1 VKLFGKDGT
10 FPLFGVIAIRKSPPF
25 WEALFGYTLFIVR
38 LPKLYF
44 ERLHTQLEELERR
57 SLPAIEQAAARCV
70 ECLLNGGVIHVYDTG
85 HLVSRE
91 LINRA
96 GGLAAF
102 TPFHFDLQVQNPN
115 PYREAQGVGNRTSP
129 ETVRAIVQAALD
141 RSRMVPGDVL
151 IIGSVS
157 GKTPF
162 PVELAMQAR
171 ARGIYT
177 IALTALD
184 YSTRLTSEHESGK
197 RLFEVAD
204 LVIDNAAPYG
214 DAMLELAG
222 VEEPFCPASGIG
234 AAAALW
240 AVVAGIVEQ
249 MVAAG
254 KAPTIFASINRPDG
268 QQRYQQSLERYK
280 RQGY

>member
-1 VKLFGKDGT
+1 M
-10 FPLFGVIAIRKSPPF
+10 
-25 WEALFGYTLFIVR
+25 R
-38 LPKLYF
+38 LPKVYF
-44 ERLHTQLEELERR
+44 ERLHAQLEELERR
-57 SLPAIEQAAARCV
+57 SLPAIEQAAARCA

-102 TPFHFDLQVQNPN
+102 TPFSFDLQVQNPN
-115 PYREAQGVGNRTSP
+115 AYREAQGLGAHISP

-141 RSRMVPGDVL
+141 RSRMAPGDVL

-162 PVELAMQAR
+162 PVELAIQAR
-171 ARGIYT
+171 ERGLYT

-184 YSTRLTSEHESGK
+184 YSTRLPSEHESGK

-204 LVIDNAAPYG
+204 LVIDNGAPYG
-214 DAMLELAG
+214 DALLEIEGLA
-222 VEEPFCPASGIG
+222 EPVCPASGIG
-234 AAAALW
+234 AAVALW
-240 AVVAGIVEQ
+240 AVVAGIIEQ

-254 KAPTIFASINRPDG
+254 KPPTVFASINRPDG

>member
-1 VKLFGKDGT
+1 MNLPGAYFQ
-10 FPLFGVIAIRKSPPF
+10 
-25 WEALFGYTLFIVR
+25 R
-38 LPKLYF
+38 L
-44 ERLHTQLEELERR
+44 RQQLEELERR
-57 SLPAIEQAAARCV
+57 SLSAIEQAAERCAQ
-70 ECLLNGGVIHVYDTG
+70 CLLRGGAIHVYDTG

-102 TPFHFDLQVQNPN
+102 IPFSFDLQVQNPH
-115 PYREAQGVGNRTSP
+115 PYREAHGISAGPTP
-129 ETVRAIVQAALD
+129 DTVRAIVRAALD
-141 RSRMVPGDVL
+141 RSRIVPGDVL

-157 GKTPF
+157 GKTPI
-162 PVELAMQAR
+162 PVELALQAR
-171 ARGIYT
+171 QRGVFT

-184 YSTRLTSEHESGK
+184 YSSRLESEHESGK

-214 DAMLELAG
+214 DAMMSLEGL
-222 VEEPFCPASGIG
+222 ETPFCPASGIG

-240 AVVAGIVEQ
+240 ALVAGIVEI

-254 KAPTIFASINRPDG
+254 KPPTIFASINRPDG
-268 QQRYQQSLERYK
+268 QQRYQQSIEQF
-280 RQGY
+280 RQRGY

>member
-1 VKLFGKDGT
+1 MN
-10 FPLFGVIAIRKSPPF
+10 
-25 WEALFGYTLFIVR
+25 
-38 LPKLYF
+38 LPKAYF
-44 ERLHTQLEELERR
+44 TKLRQQLEELEKR
-57 SLPAIEQAAARCV
+57 SLRAIEQAAEVCAS
-70 ECLLNGGVIHVYDTG
+70 CLLNGGVVHVYDTG

-102 TPFHFDLQVQNPN
+102 TPFSFDLQVHNPN
-115 PYREAQGVGNRTSP
+115 PYREAQGVGGQTTP
-129 ETVRAIVQAALD
+129 ETVRAIVRAALD
-141 RSRMVPGDVL
+141 RSRIAPGDVL

-162 PVELAMQAR
+162 PVELALQAR
-171 ARGIYT
+171 GRGIFT

-184 YSTRLTSEHESGK
+184 YSSRLASEHESGK

-214 DAMLELAG
+214 DAMMQMEGL
-222 VEEPFCPASGIG
+222 EEPFCPASGIG

-240 AVVAGIVEQ
+240 AVVAGIIEQ
-249 MVAAG
+249 MVQAG
-254 KAPTIFASINRPDG
+254 KPPTVFVSINRPDG
-268 QQRYQQSLERYK
+268 QERYKQSIERYK
-280 RQGY
+280 REGY

>member
-1 VKLFGKDGT
+1 M
-10 FPLFGVIAIRKSPPF
+10 
-25 WEALFGYTLFIVR
+25 E
-38 LPKLYF
+38 LPRAYF
-44 ERLHTQLEELERR
+44 ERLRQQISELERR
-57 SLPAIEQAAARCV
+57 SLNAIEQAAAQCARC
-70 ECLLNGGVIHVYDTG
+70 LMNGGVIHVYDTG

-102 TPFHFDLQVQNPN
+102 TPFQFDLQVQNPN
-115 PYREAQGVGNRTSP
+115 AYREAQGIGGQTTP
-129 ETVRAIVQAALD
+129 ETVRAIVRAALD
-141 RSRMVPGDVL
+141 RSRIVPGDVL

-162 PVELAMQAR
+162 PVELALQAR
-171 ARGIYT
+171 ERGVFT
-177 IALTALD
+177 IALIAID
-184 YSTRLTSEHESGK
+184 YSSRLESEHESGK

-214 DAMLELAG
+214 DGMMQIEGL
-222 VEEPFCPASGIG
+222 EEPFCPASGIG

-240 AVVAGIVEQ
+240 AVVAGIIEQ

-254 KAPTIFASINRPDG
+254 KPPTVFASINRPDG
-268 QQRYQQSLERYK
+268 QERYK
-280 RQGY
+280 RSIERYKREGY

>member
-1 VKLFGKDGT
+1 M
-10 FPLFGVIAIRKSPPF
+10 
-25 WEALFGYTLFIVR
+25 R
-38 LPKLYF
+38 LPKAYF
-44 ERLHTQLEELERR
+44 ERLHQQLQELERR
-57 SLPAIEQAAARCV
+57 SLGAIEQAAEQCAR
-70 ECLLNGGVIHVYDTG
+70 CLLNGGVIHVYDTG

-102 TPFHFDLQVQNPN
+102 TSFSFDLQVQNPN
-115 PYREAQGVGNRTSP
+115 PYREGQGIGGRTTP
-129 ETVRAIVQAALD
+129 ETVRAIVHAALD
-141 RSRMVPGDVL
+141 RSRVAPGDVL

-162 PVELAMQAR
+162 PVELAIQAR
-171 ARGIYT
+171 ERGLFT

-184 YSTRLTSEHESGK
+184 YSSRLESEHTSGK

-214 DAMLELAG
+214 DAMMWIEGL
-222 VEEPFCPASGIG
+222 EEPFCPASGIG

-240 AVVAGIVEQ
+240 AVVAGIIEQ
-249 MVAAG
+249 MVQAG
-254 KAPTIFASINRPDG
+254 KPPTIFASINRPDG
-268 QQRYQQSLERYK
+268 QERYK
-280 RQGY
+280 RSIERYKKKGY